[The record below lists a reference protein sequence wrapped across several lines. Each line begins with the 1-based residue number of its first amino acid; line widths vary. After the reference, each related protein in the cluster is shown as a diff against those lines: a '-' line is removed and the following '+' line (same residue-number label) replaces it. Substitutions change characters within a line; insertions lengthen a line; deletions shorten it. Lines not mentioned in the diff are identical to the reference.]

1 MNKWML
7 LANRLDKLNRNA
19 AVLARW
25 AILLM
30 LGLGLWN
37 IIGRYVGVA
46 IGHNLSSNRLIEGQW
61 YLFDMAFLLGM
72 GWTLQRQSHVRVD
85 ILQNRWKPKRKAK
98 VELLGILL
106 LLLPF
111 AIGIMAISI
120 EPALQSWLIKE
131 VSPDPNGL
139 PRYWIKSLIPI
150 SFLLLVLQ
158 GIAQA
163 IQNWSKLH
171 EQESSFLNQ
180 SNETNNQESDFD

>member
-1 MNKWML
+1 
-7 LANRLDKLNRNA
+7 
-19 AVLARW
+19 
-25 AILLM
+25 M

-46 IGHNLSSNRLIEGQW
+46 IGHNLSSNKLIEGQW
-61 YLFDMAFLLGM
+61 YLFDVAFLLGL
-72 GWTLQRQSHVRVD
+72 GWTLQRQDHVRVD
-85 ILQNRWKPKRKAK
+85 ILQNRWREKRKAK
-98 VELLGILL
+98 VELLGTLL

-171 EQESSFLNQ
+171 AQDSFLLNQ
-180 SNETNNQESDFD
+180 SNETNSQGSNCD

>member
-1 MNKWML
+1 MI
-7 LANRLDKLNRNA
+7 LATHFDKLNRNV

-61 YLFDMAFLLGM
+61 YLFDVAFLLGL
-72 GWTLQRQSHVRVD
+72 GWTLQRQGHVRVD
-85 ILQNRWKPKRKAK
+85 ILQNRWRPKRKAK

-120 EPALQSWLIKE
+120 EPALQSWIINE
-131 VSPDPNGL
+131 ASPDPNGL
-139 PRYWIKSLIPI
+139 PRYWVKSLIPI
-150 SFLLLVLQ
+150 SFFLLTLQ
-158 GIAQA
+158 GIAEA
-163 IQNWSKLH
+163 IRNWSKL
-171 EQESSFLNQ
+171 EESSFLNQ
-180 SNETNNQESDFD
+180 SNENNRKENSFD